1 MMKKVKNEDHFDIV
15 EDHYF
20 TATEL
25 EKSSAIW
32 PVRLGMDIS
41 KTSCH
46 VGPKAVPYFYFIFV
60 LEGQAEFIYQHKSQ
74 RVQKSDLFCFF
85 PHHAHEYY
93 TDQANP
99 LQKVWIAFE
108 GPESLALL
116 ERIGIKPS
124 APFIANAV
132 NGKIFELISNLFS
145 IVNDSNRQGSDLA
158 RLITLH
164 QIFEELSRNT
174 SDALRSLAGSDYWL
188 QQGKDYIDM
197 HYCDRITIEQI
208 AEHVGVDRAHF
219 SRKFHSTFL
228 ISPAKYLQ
236 NLKINEA
243 KRLLDQT
250 TYNLSIIAQ
259 SIGYTD
265 LSTFSKAFKKT
276 AGIPPREYRF
286 RHQSRQEIRTANA

>member
-1 MMKKVKNEDHFDIV
+1 MKKAKNEDHFDIV

-60 LEGQAEFIYQHKSQ
+60 LEGQAEFIYQHKRY

-93 TDQANP
+93 TDRENP
-99 LQKVWIAFE
+99 LQKVWITFE
-108 GPESLALL
+108 GPKSLALL

-124 APFIANAV
+124 SPFMANAV
-132 NGKIFELISNLFS
+132 SKEILELISNLFS
-145 IVNDSNRQGSDLA
+145 IVHDSNKQGSDLA

-174 SDALRSLAGSDYWL
+174 SDMLRSLAGSDYWL

-197 HYCDRITIEQI
+197 HYCDRFTIEQI

-228 ISPAKYLQ
+228 VSPAKYLQ
-236 NLKINEA
+236 NLKIDEA
-243 KRLLDQT
+243 KRLLEQT

>member
-1 MMKKVKNEDHFDIV
+1 MKRAKNEDHFDIV

-41 KTSCH
+41 KTSRH
-46 VGPKAVPYFYFIFV
+46 VGPKAVPYFYLIFV
-60 LEGQAEFIYQHKSQ
+60 LEGQAEFIYKQQKY

-85 PHHAHEYY
+85 PHLAHEYY
-93 TDQANP
+93 TDQEHP

-108 GPESLALL
+108 GPKSLELL
-116 ERIGIKPS
+116 ERIGINPS
-124 APFIANAV
+124 TPFMANAV
-132 NGKIFELISNLFS
+132 SEQILGLISNLFS
-145 IVNDSNRQGSDLA
+145 IAHDNSRQGSDLA

-174 SDALRSLAGSDYWL
+174 SDVLRNFVCSDYWL
-188 QQGKDYIDM
+188 QQGKDYIEM
-197 HYCDRITIEQI
+197 HYCDRVTIEQI

-243 KRLLDQT
+243 KRLLEQT

-265 LSTFSKAFKKT
+265 MSTFSKAFKKT

-286 RHQSRQEIRTANA
+286 RHQSRQEIRTVNA

>member
-1 MMKKVKNEDHFDIV
+1 MKRAKNEDHFDIV

-25 EKSSAIW
+25 EKSSAVW

-41 KTSCH
+41 KTSYH
-46 VGPKAVPYFYFIFV
+46 VGPKAVPYFYLIFV
-60 LEGQAEFIYQHKSQ
+60 LEGQAEFIYKQQKY

-85 PHHAHEYY
+85 PHLAHEYY
-93 TDQANP
+93 TDQEHP

-108 GPESLALL
+108 GPKSLALL
-116 ERIGIKPS
+116 ERIGINPS
-124 APFIANAV
+124 TPLMANATSEE
-132 NGKIFELISNLFS
+132 ILRLISNLFS
-145 IVNDSNRQGSDLA
+145 IVHDNSRQGSDLA

-174 SDALRSLAGSDYWL
+174 SDVLRNFVCSDYWL
-188 QQGKDYIDM
+188 QQGKDYIEM
-197 HYCDRITIEQI
+197 HYCDRVTIEQI

-243 KRLLDQT
+243 KRLLEQT

-265 LSTFSKAFKKT
+265 MSTFSKAFKKT

-286 RHQSRQEIRTANA
+286 RHQSRQEIRTVNA

>member
-1 MMKKVKNEDHFDIV
+1 MKKVKNEDHFDIV

-108 GPESLALL
+108 GPKSLALL

-124 APFIANAV
+124 SPFMANAV
-132 NGKIFELISNLFS
+132 SEEILELISNLFS
-145 IVNDSNRQGSDLA
+145 IVHDSNRQGSDLA

-174 SDALRSLAGSDYWL
+174 SDALRSFVGSDYWL

-236 NLKINEA
+236 NLKIDEA
-243 KRLLDQT
+243 KRLLEQT

>member
-1 MMKKVKNEDHFDIV
+1 MMRRTKNEDHFDIV

-20 TATEL
+20 TTTEL

-60 LEGQAEFIYQHKSQ
+60 LEGQAEFIYKEKSY

-85 PHHAHEYY
+85 PHLVHEYY
-93 TDQANP
+93 TDQEHP

-108 GPESLALL
+108 GPKSLALL
-116 ERIGIKPS
+116 ERIGIDLSK
-124 APFIANAV
+124 PFIANA
-132 NGKIFELISNLFS
+132 ISEEILELISNLFS
-145 IVNDSNRQGSDLA
+145 IVNDHSKEGSDLA

-164 QIFEELSRNT
+164 QIFEELSRNK
-174 SDALRSLAGSDYWL
+174 SSVLRNFVCSDYWL
-188 QQGKDYIDM
+188 QQGKDYIEM
-197 HYCDRITIEQI
+197 HYCERVTIEQI

-236 NLKINEA
+236 TLKINEA
-243 KRLLDQT
+243 KRLLEQT

-265 LSTFSKAFKKT
+265 ISTFSKAFKKT

-286 RHQSRQEIRTANA
+286 LHQSRQEIRTANA

>member
-1 MMKKVKNEDHFDIV
+1 MVKRVKNEDHFDIV

-46 VGPKAVPYFYFIFV
+46 VGPKVVPYFYLIFV
-60 LEGQAEFIYQHKSQ
+60 LDGQAEFIYKQKKYH
-74 RVQKSDLFCFF
+74 VQKSDLFCFF
-85 PHHAHEYY
+85 PHLAHEYY
-93 TDQANP
+93 TEQESP
-99 LQKVWIAFE
+99 LQKVWIGFE
-108 GPESLALL
+108 GPQSLSLL
-116 ERIGIKPS
+116 ERIGIKPCT
-124 APFIANAV
+124 PFLANAV
-132 NGKIFELISNLFS
+132 SGEVTRLISNLFS
-145 IVNDSNRQGSDLA
+145 IVNDNSRRDSDLS

-174 SDALRSLAGSDYWL
+174 SDTMRNYVCSDYWL

-236 NLKINEA
+236 NLKIDEA
-243 KRLLDQT
+243 KRLLEQT

-265 LSTFSKAFKKT
+265 MSTFSKAFKKT
-276 AGIPPREYRF
+276 VGIPPREHRF
-286 RHQSRQEIRTANA
+286 RHQARQKIRTANA

>member
-108 GPESLALL
+108 GPKSLALL

-124 APFIANAV
+124 SPFMANAV
-132 NGKIFELISNLFS
+132 SEEILELISNLFS
-145 IVNDSNRQGSDLA
+145 IVHDSNRQGSDLA

-174 SDALRSLAGSDYWL
+174 SDALRSFVGSDYWL

-236 NLKINEA
+236 NLKIDEA
-243 KRLLDQT
+243 KRLLEQT

>member
-1 MMKKVKNEDHFDIV
+1 MKRAKNEDHFDIV

-46 VGPKAVPYFYFIFV
+46 VGPKAVPYFYLIFV
-60 LEGQAEFIYQHKSQ
+60 LEGQAEFIYKQQ
-74 RVQKSDLFCFF
+74 NYRVQKSDLFCFF
-85 PHHAHEYY
+85 PHLAHEYY
-93 TDQANP
+93 TDQEHP

-108 GPESLALL
+108 GPKSLALL
-116 ERIGIKPS
+116 ERIGINPS
-124 APFIANAV
+124 TPFMANAV
-132 NGKIFELISNLFS
+132 SEEILELISNLFS
-145 IVNDSNRQGSDLA
+145 IVNDNRQGSDLA

-174 SDALRSLAGSDYWL
+174 SDVLRNFVCSDYWL
-188 QQGKDYIDM
+188 QQGKDYIEM
-197 HYCDRITIEQI
+197 HYCDRVTIEQI

-243 KRLLDQT
+243 KRLLEQT

-265 LSTFSKAFKKT
+265 MSTFSKAFKKT

-286 RHQSRQEIRTANA
+286 RHQSRQEIRTVNA

>member
-1 MMKKVKNEDHFDIV
+1 MMRRTKNEDHFDIV

-20 TATEL
+20 TTTEL

-60 LEGQAEFIYQHKSQ
+60 LEGQAEFIYKEKKY
-74 RVQKSDLFCFF
+74 RVQKSDVFCFF
-85 PHHAHEYY
+85 PHLAHEFY
-93 TDQANP
+93 TDQEHP

-108 GPESLALL
+108 GPKSLALL
-116 ERIGIKPS
+116 ERIGINPS
-124 APFIANAV
+124 KPFIANAV
-132 NGKIFELISNLFS
+132 SEEILELISNLFS
-145 IVNDSNRQGSDLA
+145 IANDHNRQGSDLA

-174 SDALRSLAGSDYWL
+174 SGALRNSVCSDYWL
-188 QQGKDYIDM
+188 QQGKDYIEM
-197 HYCDRITIEQI
+197 HYCDRVTIEQI

-236 NLKINEA
+236 TLKINEA
-243 KRLLDQT
+243 KRLLEQT

-265 LSTFSKAFKKT
+265 MSTFSKAFKKT

>member
-1 MMKKVKNEDHFDIV
+1 MKRVKNEDHFDIV

-25 EKSSAIW
+25 EKSSAVW

-60 LEGQAEFIYQHKSQ
+60 LEGQAEFIYKQKKY

-85 PHHAHEYY
+85 PHLAHEYY
-93 TDQANP
+93 TDQEHP

-108 GPESLALL
+108 GPKSLALL

-124 APFIANAV
+124 APFMANAV
-132 NGKIFELISNLFS
+132 SKEILELISHLFS
-145 IVNDSNRQGSDLA
+145 IVNDSSRQGSDLA

-164 QIFEELSRNT
+164 QIFEELSRDK
-174 SDALRSLAGSDYWL
+174 SDVLRSLVCSDYWL

-236 NLKINEA
+236 NLKIDQA
-243 KRLLDQT
+243 KRLLEKT

-265 LSTFSKAFKKT
+265 MSTFSKAFKKT